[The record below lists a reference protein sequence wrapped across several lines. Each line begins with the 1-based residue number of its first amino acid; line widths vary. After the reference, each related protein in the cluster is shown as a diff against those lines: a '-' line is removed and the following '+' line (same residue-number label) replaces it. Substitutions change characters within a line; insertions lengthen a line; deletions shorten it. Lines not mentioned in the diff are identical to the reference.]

1 MPLPQGTVP
10 IGGPIIDTSGALLT
24 ASTTL
29 RDNGVIS
36 LRGGRLKK
44 VNAAGDGWVDI
55 PGHVIFATE
64 PTETFEGMLW
74 YDTTNSLL
82 KQYRGSAFV
91 TLGGGAT
98 ITSGTEDPSGGSDG
112 DAYIQIDDSDVV
124 QSLWRNNSGT
134 WDEYTVPAS
143 GSGTVT
149 TDAPVSG
156 DGTAGDPVTIE
167 NRAIG
172 HVKLGSSVGG
182 VNQAAGRIA
191 EADGAGGVRWANK
204 GSSTGSGEALSSIDF
219 PTPDAT
225 NVYDII
231 DHLGVAYQNRP
242 EVVGASV
249 TWSASVDGD
258 DVSDLWGETTGT
270 YTFRGIEY
278 VSDVTNPQSGDVI
291 LLPTGGFRHR
301 GATRFGHLRNP
312 DGWIGGPYDSEGE
325 ANNHV
330 TAVNEVS
337 AFADALQLVTAYTA
351 GTTHYQWTNIVEI
364 APSSALVSRVLGP
377 PTADRLYEI
386 QNFIGELFR
395 VEPRPTGHVV
405 TWDDYALL
413 SDVSTLWG
421 ENAGTYRWRGE
432 TYPSGA
438 VNPATGDVIK
448 EPAGHFRHRNSSN
461 AWVHLADPDDFIGD
475 YNDETAANNHVTA
488 VGETSLYSH
497 NLHQV
502 ATFTEGVAIYVWA
515 KGLDAREVTVDAH
528 AFGGNLATS
537 DTDAQAVADKVD
549 GLTLGPSISDDA
561 PEDIGGTAAAGTGAE
576 VPADDH
582 VHRLPIDNT
591 LEYDS
596 ANEQFGVNVQD
607 VIEHLQERVRY
618 FTSSTNY
625 SSDAGASVGQAYNT
639 NQYRKLITKV
649 EVNFD
654 PLVGADA
661 FIVRLRELE
670 SNNDIKAKL
679 FNSNIRRGPF
689 GAGAGV
695 RAFTFND
702 AAGDVGVQIDKGIRL
717 GILLSRLEDDSDS
730 AVGALHGSEASGSPN
745 ETYDDA
751 SDDFDLDNGI
761 VYQHI
766 DPAVGAST
774 HSHDTQ
780 IRGNIK
786 IFYTRILDRGH
797 LVGDGNVNAGHI
809 DSESAADGEVLTSDG
824 DGGAAW
830 EAATGTDDQTAAEVP
845 VTATGFTGNLSVT
858 DDDVQTALGTID
870 GLDLG
875 GDGTDDQ
882 TAAEVPVDTT
892 DFSQNLTATDDTVQA
907 ALETIDGFT
916 PYQGAWQQASWP
928 AGVIVTRSGI
938 AYISLVNANTQIP
951 TPASTQW
958 AGLTEGFTYRG
969 EAPVLATNY
978 NYGHVVLDPDTYI
991 YYFFSSTISA
1001 SVARADI
1008 AGHANFQ
1015 PFSDLGSG
1023 VGGGYGDWTAIGS
1036 VTGAFSGNPITV
1048 ALGTDETIDDYEEGY
1063 LHSEA
1068 NNANDQR
1075 SISPRFRM
1083 VDIPETTLAGGGLGL
1098 PFTGNATDEGAVLV
1112 RRNAAGDSLVLDAYG
1127 SVVNFPATTVTTIY
1141 ARALT
1146 AIETLTVTEERPDF
1160 FSAHTATT
1168 ASSTLGTTPVNKLS
1182 INAADVLINRGGF
1195 TVEAGTNTL
1204 SAVEVAS
1211 AGSYLVEFNIHAT
1224 DMVAPVNTRAQ
1235 IQGDIVVI
1243 RAGVPQ
1249 TDFTARTS
1257 MYWRG
1262 SDSTDEIY
1270 ISGTHTVDLLAE
1282 DQIEVHFSL
1291 GASQT
1296 LTWVVGGGESEIS
1309 IVKIV
1314 GTPTASGI
1322 VGGAAGQQSEGS
1334 NSGGAANGLVRE
1346 RLYRAVENSVGIG
1359 SVSDPPDIWDA
1370 TAEEFEDDFSP
1381 WSRDEPTLTATQVL
1395 AVADGYSALDDSDV
1409 RQNSAWRKVFS
1420 LTEQYCVAIQ
1430 DNSTYTLDSTEDDL
1444 RFVRSLLP
1452 TGWGVWQPLEDGSD
1466 GWINILTN
1474 FRTGTSQPAN
1484 YHQVSLVDYDA
1495 RYLREIEFDF
1505 ETYGTDDN
1513 GIIGNRGGRAVAS
1526 YTRRGHSWS
1535 AKSIPTD
1542 ISATRGSYKL
1552 RYNDEKG
1559 LDVTAAQGPDFS
1571 EEFAVGQN
1579 GGTDEPPRKVSFFF
1593 HLIVTGTG
1601 ASQQNVLDTLT
1612 IGPHERA
1619 NQNGLL
1625 NVRMR

>member
-36 LRGGRLKK
+36 LRGGRLRK

-55 PGHVIFATE
+55 PGHVILATE

-74 YDTTNSLL
+74 YDTTNSLF

-91 TLGGGAT
+91 TLG
-98 ITSGTEDPSGGSDG
+98 
-112 DAYIQIDDSDVV
+112 
-124 QSLWRNNSGT
+124 
-134 WDEYTVPAS
+134 

-191 EADGAGGVRWANK
+191 EADGSGGVRWANK

-219 PTPDAT
+219 PTPDST

-231 DHLGVAYQNRP
+231 DHLGEAYQNRP

-561 PEDIGGTAAAGTGAE
+561 PEDISGTAAAGTGAE

-591 LEYDS
+591 LEYD
-596 ANEQFGVNVQD
+596 ATNEQFGVNVHD
-607 VIEHLQERVRY
+607 VIEHLQHRIRY
-618 FTSSTNY
+618 HTSANDY
-625 SSDAGASVGQAYNT
+625 SSSAGASVGQRYRT
-639 NQYRKLITKV
+639 SQYRKVITKV
-649 EVNFD
+649 EALFN
-654 PLVGADA
+654 PLGGADEYL
-661 FIVRLRELE
+661 VRLVELE
-670 SNNDIKAKL
+670 DNNEIKTKIAVSNTR
-679 FNSNIRRGPF
+679 ST
-689 GAGAGV
+689 AGGTAGV
-695 RAFTFND
+695 RSFNFHD
-702 AAGDVGVQIDKGIRL
+702 GAGEPGVMINGGILL
-717 GILLSRLEDDSDS
+717 GVLLSRLGDNSDS
-730 AVGALHGSEASGSPN
+730 ATQAVHGSEASNSPA
-745 ETYDDA
+745 EDYDDA
-751 SDDFDLDNGI
+751 SLDFELVNDI

-774 HSHDTQ
+774 HSHGTDV
-780 IRGNIK
+780 RGNFK
-786 IFYTRILDRGH
+786 IFYTLIIPHGS
-797 LVGDGNVNAGHI
+797 LVGDGNVNAAHI

-875 GDGTDDQ
+875 SGGTDDQ

-1023 VGGGYGDWTAIGS
+1023 VGGGYGAWTAIGS

-1127 SVVNFPATTVTTIY
+1127 SVVNFPATAVTTIY

-1160 FSAHTATT
+1160 FSAHAATT

-1224 DMVAPVNTRAQ
+1224 DMVAPANTRAQ

-1243 RAGVPQ
+1243 RGGVPQ

-1282 DQIEVHFSL
+1282 DQIEIHFSL

-1359 SVSDPPDIWDA
+1359 SVSDPPDIWGA

-1395 AVADGYSALDDSDV
+1395 AVADGYSALDDNDV

-1559 LDVTAAQGPDFS
+1559 LDVTAAQGPDFN

-1579 GGTDEPPRKVSFFF
+1579 GGD
-1593 HLIVTGTG
+1593 
-1601 ASQQNVLDTLT
+1601 
-1612 IGPHERA
+1612 
-1619 NQNGLL
+1619 
-1625 NVRMR
+1625 

>member
-1 MPLPQGTVP
+1 MPAV
-10 IGGPIIDTSGALLT
+10 IGPIVPKVAGAFKVVAAADLGGLFVKSVTADGLITYQDSSGDEQT
-24 ASTTL
+24 AQL
-29 RDNGVIS
+29 V
-36 LRGGRLKK
+36 
-44 VNAAGDGWVDI
+44 
-55 PGHVIFATE
+55 
-64 PTETFEGMLW
+64 
-74 YDTTNSLL
+74 
-82 KQYRGSAFV
+82 SAS
-91 TLGGGAT
+91 GGAT
-98 ITSGTEDPSGGSDG
+98 VTSGTADPTGGSDG
-112 DAYIQIDDSDVV
+112 DAYIQVDGSDVV
-124 QSLWRNNSGT
+124 QSLWRNDSGT
-134 WDEYTVPAS
+134 WAEYTIPAGS
-143 GSGTVT
+143 GSGPALSDDDPEDVRGTGASEGT
-149 TDAPVSG
+149 SG
-156 DGTAGDPVTIE
+156 DASRSDHEHALADGAVTAVKISDGEIQTSKIADNAVTSAKIP
-167 NRAIG
+167 NQSIG
-172 HVKLGSSVGG
+172 HVKIGSSVGG
-182 VNQAAGRIA
+182 TDQAAGRIL
-191 EADGAGGVRWANK
+191 EADGAGDVRWADK
-204 GSSTGSGEALSSIDF
+204 GGGSGSSGDKLISIDF

-231 DHLGVAYQNRP
+231 DHLGVAYQNQP
-242 EVVGASV
+242 EVVGVSV

-312 DGWIGGPYDSEGE
+312 DGWIGGPYDSEDE

-502 ATFTEGVAIYVWA
+502 ATFTEGVATYVWA

-549 GLTLGPSISDDA
+549 GLILGPSLSEDA
-561 PEDIGGTAAAGTGAE
+561 PEDIGGTGVAGEGIE
-576 VPADDH
+576 VSPDDH

-591 LEYDS
+591 LEYD
-596 ANEQFGVNVQD
+596 ATNEQFGVNVQD
-607 VIEHLQERVRY
+607 VIEHLQERIRY

-639 NQYRKLITKV
+639 SQYRKLITKV

-661 FIVRLRELE
+661 FLVRLNELE

-679 FNSNIRRGPF
+679 FNSNTRRGPF
-689 GAGAGV
+689 GAGSGV
-695 RAFTFND
+695 RAFTFHD
-702 AAGDVGVQIDKGIRL
+702 AAGDVGVPIDAGIRL

-786 IFYTRILDRGH
+786 IFYTLILDRGH

-824 DGGAAW
+824 AGGAAW
-830 EAATGTDDQTAAEVP
+830 EAAAGGGGGTDDQTAAEV
-845 VTATGFTGNLSVT
+845 S
-858 DDDVQTALGTID
+858 
-870 GLDLG
+870 
-875 GDGTDDQ
+875 
-882 TAAEVPVDTT
+882 VDTT
-892 DFSQNLTATDDTVQA
+892 NFSQNLTATDDTVQA

-916 PYQGAWQQASWP
+916 PYQGAWQQAAWP

-938 AYISLVNANTQIP
+938 AYISLVNNNTEIP

-969 EAPVLATNY
+969 DAPVLATNY
-978 NYGHVVLDPDTYI
+978 NYGHVVKNPDTGSYYYYI
-991 YYFFSSTISA
+991 STISA

-1008 AGHANFQ
+1008 ATHASFRVIAGETGHS
-1015 PFSDLGSG
+1015 PRVGSG
-1023 VGGGYGDWTAIGS
+1023 DAFPTTPTPLAGDIFFFDADVASGLDWKDTDGTTDLTTATGGDMARFDGTDWIKVINLVGGGGAADPDRVVIVDAVGVSNTAG
-1036 VTGAFSGNPITV
+1036 PHEV
-1048 ALGTDETIDDYEEGY
+1048 ALTQALEARQWLSFFAFTTAGASPDGIGY
-1063 LHSEA
+1063 LLS
-1068 NNANDQR
+1068 D
-1075 SISPRFRM
+1075 
-1083 VDIPETTLAGGGLGL
+1083 DIL
-1098 PFTGNATDEGAVLV
+1098 
-1112 RRNAAGDSLVLDAYG
+1112 
-1127 SVVNFPATTVTTIY
+1127 
-1141 ARALT
+1141 ALT
-1146 AIETLTVTEERPDF
+1146 AEATAPTDAENSLPVVMASYSASNFTQQSGNYFVYRKDDSTLWVRPTRLA
-1160 FSAHTATT
+1160 AHSLTITAT
-1168 ASSTLGTTPVNKLS
+1168 PM
-1182 INAADVLINRGGF
+1182 GG
-1195 TVEAGTNTL
+1195 
-1204 SAVEVAS
+1204 
-1211 AGSYLVEFNIHAT
+1211 
-1224 DMVAPVNTRAQ
+1224 
-1235 IQGDIVVI
+1235 
-1243 RAGVPQ
+1243 
-1249 TDFTARTS
+1249 
-1257 MYWRG
+1257 
-1262 SDSTDEIY
+1262 
-1270 ISGTHTVDLLAE
+1270 
-1282 DQIEVHFSL
+1282 
-1291 GASQT
+1291 
-1296 LTWVVGGGESEIS
+1296 
-1309 IVKIV
+1309 
-1314 GTPTASGI
+1314 
-1322 VGGAAGQQSEGS
+1322 GGAAGQQSPGS
-1334 NSGGAANGLVRE
+1334 GGGAANGLVRE

-1395 AVADGYSALDDSDV
+1395 AVADGYSALDDNDV

-1535 AKSIPTD
+1535 AKSIPSD

-1593 HLIVTGTG
+1593 HLIVAGTG